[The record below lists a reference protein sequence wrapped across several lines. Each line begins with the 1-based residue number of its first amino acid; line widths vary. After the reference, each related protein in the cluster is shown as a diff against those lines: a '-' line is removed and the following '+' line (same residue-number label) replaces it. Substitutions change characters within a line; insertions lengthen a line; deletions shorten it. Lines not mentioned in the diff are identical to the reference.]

1 MVQGLRRIDCL
12 LVFLAQRVDGCLN
25 GERNVTDVSDDSLL
39 SILKQSVDIF
49 RRKRVSYV
57 LIGAWTLAV
66 WGKPR
71 ATLDLDFMVKVDE
84 EESLRKQ

>member
-1 MVQGLRRIDCL
+1 M